1 MKVIKDSTTPKLA
14 EVVATRPLRLKVI
27 KDSTTPKQKITD
39 LPLFKSLKVI
49 KDSTTPK
56 LAEIVAT
63 RPLRL
68 KVIKDSTTPKPQNMR
83 PNSAIFNIIII

>member
-1 MKVIKDSTTPKLA
+1 MKIIVS
-14 EVVATRPLRLKVI
+14 LKVI
-27 KDSTTPKQKITD
+27 KDSTTPKHLTSYGYD
-39 LPLFKSLKVI
+39 GVSLKVI

-56 LAEIVAT
+56 LANTVSFCTIC
-63 RPLRL
+63 L